1 MWHAFSQ
8 IQVLASN
15 CYFCGHEYG
24 QMSGNQE
31 VDHEMGERSL
41 RRRESVEEHMKDR
54 TENTEGWEWGGRPG
68 RWGKGSR
75 SNQNQVCMKIH

>member
-15 CYFCGHEYG
+15 YYFYRHECG

-41 RRRESVEEHMKDR
+41 RMMERVEEHMKDR
-54 TENTEGWEWGGRPG
+54 TENTEVGVG
-68 RWGKGSR
+68 
-75 SNQNQVCMKIH
+75 